1 MTLLGDY
8 WWNMWF
14 AVKNLEG
21 TQTQKAVD
29 AINLRFTTRNF
40 VLVFVP
46 DSQKKYLSFFTAKNV
61 QKITFKMRSLLT
73 VFWRAFNTLSIGNTL
88 ESRFS
93 EVFGQQLNLH

>member
-1 MTLLGDY
+1 MTLLGDD

-46 DSQKKYLSFFTAKNV
+46 DSPKKYLSFFTAKNV
-61 QKITFKMRSLLT
+61 QKITFKTRSH
-73 VFWRAFNTLSIGNTL
+73 FNSFVK
-88 ESRFS
+88 SF
-93 EVFGQQLNLH
+93 

>member
-46 DSQKKYLSFFTAKNV
+46 DSQKNIFKFFYSQKCAKNYF
-61 QKITFKMRSLLT
+61 QNEITFNSFLKS
-73 VFWRAFNTLSIGNTL
+73 F
-88 ESRFS
+88 
-93 EVFGQQLNLH
+93 

>member
-1 MTLLGDY
+1 MTLLGDE

-40 VLVFVP
+40 V
-46 DSQKKYLSFFTAKNV
+46 SFSFLCSTPQIIKGFFADKNV
-61 QKITFKMRSLLT
+61 QKITF
-73 VFWRAFNTLSIGNTL
+73 NGIG
-88 ESRFS
+88 F
-93 EVFGQQLNLH
+93 

>member
-1 MTLLGDY
+1 MTLLGDD

-46 DSQKKYLSFFTAKNV
+46 DSPKNIFKFFFTAKNV
-61 QKITFKMRSLLT
+61 QKITFKTRSL
-73 VFWRAFNTLSIGNTL
+73 FNSFLKS
-88 ESRFS
+88 F
-93 EVFGQQLNLH
+93 